1 MADHWNATDYS
12 QQSSA
17 QAQWAHELIAKLNLR
32 GDERLLDVGCGTGS
46 ITAAFADQLP
56 QGAVVGIDFSADMI
70 AFAQREYV
78 RPNLAFYQMDATAI
92 ELAATFD
99 VVFSNATLHW
109 VADHAAVLRGVR
121 QHMQPGGK
129 ILWQMGGAGNAQGV
143 IMAAQTVTE
152 RAEWR
157 PYFVDFVLPYNF
169 CGPALYVDLLP
180 QTGFAAERV
189 ELIPKTMIH
198 GVDGFMGW
206 LRTTWF
212 PVTNQVPA
220 DQRADLIDQ
229 FAAAYLAAHPLDEL
243 GRVQVAMVRLEV
255 EATAI

>member
-1 MADHWNATDYS
+1 MADHWNATDYN

-17 QAQWAHELIAKLNLR
+17 QAQWAHELIAKLNLQ

-46 ITAAFADQLP
+46 ITAAFANQLP

-92 ELAATFD
+92 ALDAEFD

-109 VADHAAVLRGVR
+109 VADHAAVLRGAR
-121 QHMQPGGK
+121 QHMLPGGK
-129 ILWQMGGAGNAQGV
+129 ILWQMGGAGNAQDVLTAVNAV
-143 IMAAQTVTE
+143 IA

-157 PYFVDFVLPYNF
+157 GYFADFAFPYNF
-169 CGPALYVDLLP
+169 CGPALYADLLP
-180 QTGFAAERV
+180 QTGFAAARV

-198 GVDGFMGW
+198 TPDGFKGW

-212 PVTNQVPA
+212 PYTNRVP
-220 DQRADLIDQ
+220 DTRRAALIDQ
-229 FAAAYLAAHPLDEL
+229 IAAAYLAARPLDDL

-255 EATAI
+255 EATAV